1 MICLLVVFATCVVS
15 GCATT
20 SYDSYTATSD
30 MRGIEKKQASDTE
43 DMNAIEKVG
52 YYLFWF
58 ALSIPYGLA
67 GGSP

>member
-1 MICLLVVFATCVVS
+1 
-15 GCATT
+15 
-20 SYDSYTATSD
+20 